1 MKRPAVAALGG
12 GHGLFASLEALRL
25 VTDKITAIVTVAD
38 DGGSSGRLREEY
50 DILPP
55 GDLRMALAALCDNSQ
70 WGIAWRD
77 ALQHRFPG
85 EGPLGGHALGN
96 LLIAGLWDSL
106 GDPIQGLDMVGRL
119 LSARG
124 RVLPM
129 SLQPLRIDATVRGAD
144 PADPDG
150 VREVSG
156 QVAVAQTPGTVLN
169 LRLFPD
175 PPQPCREA
183 IDAVLDADWVILGPG
198 SWFTSV
204 MPHLL
209 VPDLL
214 DALVQTK
221 AKRMLTL
228 NVQMDTGET
237 SGFSASDHLEVLAA
251 HAPALHLDA
260 ILADPGVVGDDARA
274 REALESSA
282 AALGASVVYKP
293 VADQESAGVH
303 DTLRLATAYRDVM
316 ESAARAQARRRA

>member
-1 MKRPAVAALGG
+1 M
-12 GHGLFASLEALRL
+12 
-25 VTDKITAIVTVAD
+25 
-38 DGGSSGRLREEY
+38 
-50 DILPP
+50 
-55 GDLRMALAALCDNSQ
+55 
-70 WGIAWRD
+70 
-77 ALQHRFPG
+77 
-85 EGPLGGHALGN
+85 
-96 LLIAGLWDSL
+96 
-106 GDPIQGLDMVGRL
+106 
-119 LSARG
+119 
-124 RVLPM
+124 
-129 SLQPLRIDATVRGAD
+129 
-144 PADPDG
+144 
-150 VREVSG
+150 
-156 QVAVAQTPGTVLN
+156 
-169 LRLFPD
+169 
-175 PPQPCREA
+175 
-183 IDAVLDADWVILGPG
+183 
-198 SWFTSV
+198 
-204 MPHLL
+204 
-209 VPDLL
+209 PDLL